1 MAMKFKFETGKVI
14 DVVDEHIIKLLKA
27 DKRYVEVK
35 DEVTEKTVEPQ
46 VEKPKAT
53 RKSGK

>member
-1 MAMKFKFETGKVI
+1 MKFKFETGQVI

-35 DEVTEKTVEPQ
+35 NEVTEKTVEPQ